1 MFKNIRKKTA
11 VNLITGSLG
20 AGKTTLLRNFI
31 EQKPQ
36 NEKWAVLVNEFGA
49 IGIDGPILSS
59 QNSISVSQ
67 IPGGCICCTAQ
78 NELKEAIEQLLEQQ
92 TPDRLFIEPTGLGE
106 PDTLVDLLQSQYF
119 QQRFEIQ
126 TVFAVLDAATTKT
139 TDFEQYTIMQNLLSM
154 ADAVIFNKSNMA
166 TEEQIST
173 LESYAAGLYPS
184 KSAVIATNNSA
195 VDVSLLN
202 LNHINKQTNIT
213 KELTQ
218 MSKQEH
224 RSSQHNSETHHIDN
238 TENLI
243 KPDSL
248 NININSNVDL
258 PGLVTREIQNQL
270 NTLSVGWIFDDSIEF
285 DWSSVFS
292 QFKAFN
298 LLTKDQQPL
307 RAKGVFK
314 VGKPWMLFQ
323 WVSNQATREIIAYRR
338 DSRIELLLP
347 QETQF
352 NFEEFEFSLKN
363 SIKTTS

>member
-31 EQKPQ
+31 EHKPH
-36 NEKWAVLVNEFGA
+36 NEKWVVLVNEFGA

-59 QNSISVSQ
+59 QNNISVSQ

-78 NELKEAIEQLLEQQ
+78 SELKEAIEQLLEQY

-106 PDTLVDLLQSQYF
+106 PDTLVDLLQSQFF

-126 TVFAVLDAATTKT
+126 TVFAVLDAATTKM
-139 TDFEQYTIMQNLLSM
+139 TDFEQYTIMQNLLNM
-154 ADAVIFNKSNMA
+154 ADAVIFNKSSLA
-166 TEEQIST
+166 TEEQLSA
-173 LESYAAGLYPS
+173 LENYAAGLYPP
-184 KSAVIATNNSA
+184 KSAVIATNHCA
-195 VDVSLLN
+195 IDVRLLN
-202 LNHINKQTNIT
+202 LNHSNKQTNIT
-213 KELTQ
+213 KELVQ
-218 MSKQEH
+218 ISNQEH
-224 RSSQHNSETHHIDN
+224 VSMPDLSTSHHIEHLKN
-238 TENLI
+238 SIEPENL
-243 KPDSL
+243 K
-248 NININSNVDL
+248 INSKAEL

-285 DWSSVFS
+285 NWSALFS

-298 LLTKDQQPL
+298 LLNKDQQPL

-323 WVSNQATREIIAYRR
+323 WVSNQATREFIAYRR
-338 DSRIELLLP
+338 DSRVELLLP
-347 QETQF
+347 QETTF
-352 NFEEFEFSLKN
+352 DFAEFETILKN
-363 SIKTTS
+363 CIKTPS

>member
-1 MFKNIRKKTA
+1 MFKNIRKKTS

-36 NEKWAVLVNEFGA
+36 NENWAVLVNEFGA
-49 IGIDGPILSS
+49 IGIDGPLLSS

-78 NELKEAIEQLLEQQ
+78 NELKEAIEQILEQY

-126 TVFAVLDAATTKT
+126 TVFAVLDAATTKI
-139 TDFEQYTIMQNLLSM
+139 TDFEQYTIMQNLLNM
-154 ADAVIFNKSNMA
+154 ADAVILNKSSLA
-166 TEEQIST
+166 TEEQINA
-173 LESYAAGLYPS
+173 LENYATGLYPP
-184 KSAVIATNNSA
+184 KSAVITTNQST
-195 VDVSLLN
+195 VDVNLLN
-202 LNHINKQTNIT
+202 FNHTNKQTNIT
-213 KELTQ
+213 KELAQ
-218 MSKQEH
+218 IHNQEH
-224 RSSQHNSETHHIDN
+224 KSSLALSQTHQIDK
-238 TENLI
+238 TDNLI
-243 KPDSL
+243 KPDNL
-248 NININSNVDL
+248 IINSQVNL

-270 NTLSVGWIFDDSIEF
+270 NTLSVGWIFDDSVEF
-285 DWSSVFS
+285 DWTAIFS

-298 LLTKDQQPL
+298 LLNKDQQPL

-323 WVSNQATREIIAYRR
+323 WVSNQATREFSAYRR

-347 QETQF
+347 QDTQF
-352 NFEEFEFSLKN
+352 DFEEFEISLKK
-363 SIKTTS
+363 SIKSSG

>member
-31 EQKPQ
+31 EQKPD

-59 QNSISVSQ
+59 QNNISVSQ

-78 NELKEAIEQLLEQQ
+78 NELKEAIEQLLEQY

-106 PDTLVDLLQSQYF
+106 PDTLVDLLQSQFF

-126 TVFAVLDAATTKT
+126 TVFAVLDAATTNI
-139 TDFEQYTIMQNLLSM
+139 TDLEQYTIMQNLLNMS
-154 ADAVIFNKSNMA
+154 DVIIFNKSSLV
-166 TEEQIST
+166 TKEQISI
-173 LESYAAGLYPS
+173 LENYADNLYPP
-184 KSAVIATNNSA
+184 KSAIISTDHSA
-195 VDVSLLN
+195 VDVNLLN
-202 LNHINKQTNIT
+202 LNHTHKQINIT

-218 MSKQEH
+218 ISNQGHKNLEQ
-224 RSSQHNSETHHIDN
+224 TAKDHHTLK
-238 TENLI
+238 TENAIKLDNLI
-243 KPDSL
+243 LHSKAE
-248 NININSNVDL
+248 L

-270 NTLSVGWIFDDSIEF
+270 STLSVGWVFDDSVEF
-285 DWSSVFS
+285 DWSALFS

-298 LLTKDQQPL
+298 LLNKGQQPL

-323 WVSNQATREIIAYRR
+323 WVNNQATREMIAYRR
-338 DSRIELLLP
+338 DSRIELLLT

-352 NFEEFEFSLKN
+352 DFKEFEISLKN
-363 SIKTTS
+363 CIKTTS